1 MVFRRLIQTA
11 RNRSTDSDFL
21 LVTHPFHPM
30 AGQRV
35 PILFQRRLKHG
46 GLIYVCEGGPLGS
59 AGLPES
65 FTDRGLP
72 PANGP
77 LTVELLEELVALL
90 KKIQEGPCLP

>member
-1 MVFRRLIQTA
+1 MLHTA
-11 RNRSTDSDFL
+11 RSRSTEFDFL

-59 AGLPES
+59 AALPES

-77 LTVELLEELVALL
+77 LTAELLEELVVLL

>member
-1 MVFRRLIQTA
+1 LIQTA